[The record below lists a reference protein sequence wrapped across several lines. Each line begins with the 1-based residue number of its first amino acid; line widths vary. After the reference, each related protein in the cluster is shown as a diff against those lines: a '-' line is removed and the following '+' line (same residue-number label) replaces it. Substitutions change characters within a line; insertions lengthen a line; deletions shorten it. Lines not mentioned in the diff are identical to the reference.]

1 MVYARRDCRSRCLA
15 MAVLVGVQYL
25 LLSGR
30 CCKAFS
36 PSSTAN
42 ARNQRII
49 PLSSTTYD
57 TTSDH
62 RRACTM
68 VLSASRRDFITAAAS
83 GAVSVIGLDILRGPS
98 FNSIAH
104 AATTTT
110 TTSEA
115 KVFAIDKNF
124 SVDDAK
130 KRFQAARK
138 DVRYLLDNYSEI
150 SNSKNGGDNVRNY
163 LGTQGVNSNLFG
175 IQKVLK
181 ILKEESK
188 DIVEFT
194 EAMDEFNAYY
204 YQAEGAA
211 YQSLFVEHSSAKGT
225 TESLLATAKK
235 DLIQMEKYMDIL
247 ASQLQ

>member
-1 MVYARRDCRSRCLA
+1 MSNV
-15 MAVLVGVQYL
+15 
-25 LLSGR
+25 
-30 CCKAFS
+30 
-36 PSSTAN
+36 
-42 ARNQRII
+42 
-49 PLSSTTYD
+49 
-57 TTSDH
+57 
-62 RRACTM
+62 
-68 VLSASRRDFITAAAS
+68 AAA
-83 GAVSVIGLDILRGPS
+83 
-98 FNSIAH
+98 

-110 TTSEA
+110 TTKTSEA
-115 KVFAIDKNF
+115 NFFAIDKNF

-150 SNSKNGGDNVRNY
+150 TKGGGGDAVRNY

-181 ILKEESK
+181 ILKDESD
-188 DIVEFT
+188 DIVEYT

-225 TESLLATAKK
+225 PESLLATAKK